1 MKKANFNYTS
11 TNSRA
16 SRIYQAMVS
25 AFPELRS
32 RAQWLICLKAAA
44 RMSDAEAAEIVNR
57 YSNASGL
64 WAMLPEDEKVST
76 VSRLAASLPKMAQKL
91 AVRRTIAEI
100 RADIDN
106 GGNGNNVRGKF
117 PAYVRWMLDKKGNVT
132 RAAVEQITADAF
144 CYLPATLARADEN
157 GSSYIKAI
165 INALDRAANAE
176 YSFRNPGRLSKSGG
190 VGASLDEMNET
201 GERAK
206 LGTDGD
212 RNICRTTES
221 SALNRARIAEALNS
235 ADGEILRLY
244 AMGYKSAE
252 MERITGIPAATIR
265 QKIHRFQTR
274 NGGEN

>member
-1 MKKANFNYTS
+1 MKKFGFNYTS

-16 SRIYQAMVS
+16 SRLYQAMIA

-32 RAQWLICLKAAA
+32 RAQWLICLSTAAKIT
-44 RMSDAEAAEIVNR
+44 DAEASEIVAR
-57 YSNASGL
+57 YNTASGL
-64 WAMLPEDEKVST
+64 WAMLPETEQVST
-76 VSRLAASLPKMAQKL
+76 VSRLAAALPKMAQKL
-91 AVRRTIAEI
+91 AMRRTVAEI
-100 RADIDN
+100 RADIEN
-106 GGNGNNVRGKF
+106 GGTGNSVKASF
-117 PAYVRWMLDKKGNVT
+117 PAYVRWMLDKRGNVT
-132 RAAVEQITADAF
+132 REAVEQITADAF

-206 LGTDGD
+206 LGTGEAGTTS
-212 RNICRTTES
+212 RTTENS
-221 SALNRARIAEALNS
+221 VLNRLRIAEALNS

-244 AMGYKSAE
+244 AMGYKSPE

-265 QKIHRFQTR
+265 QRISRFQR
-274 NGGEN
+274 RDGAEA